1 MEALYRHA
9 ERVQAALDGAAQ
21 PPLAVTAALELDDAP
36 CALQAQI
43 EGLRPQGL
51 VLWRH
56 APISGPA
63 LLDAW
68 LQHLMLCL
76 GLQQAQAAGQVP
88 AIEARTLWL
97 AEDGQAAFAPVDRPA
112 EVLQALLDLYA
123 RGQRQ
128 PLHFYPRTSWEQAR
142 PDSTPDKVLNT
153 WTGRQGSTRAWAE
166 SRDPWNRLALR
177 GVADP
182 LDLQFEMQ
190 AQAIYQPLLE
200 HLLQTD
206 AAPEGS
212 DERA

>member
-1 MEALYRHA
+1 
-9 ERVQAALDGAAQ
+9 VQAALDGNVQ

-43 EGLRPQGL
+43 EDLRPQGL

-56 APISGPA
+56 APIGGPA

-76 GLQQAQAAGQVP
+76 GLQQAQAAGQARAVD
-88 AIEARTLWL
+88 ARTLWL
-97 AEDGQAAFAPVDRPA
+97 AEDGQAEFAPVARPA
-112 EVLQALLDLYA
+112 ELLQALLELYA

-128 PLHFYPRTSWEQAR
+128 PLQFYPGTSWEQAM
-142 PDSTPDKVLNT
+142 PDSTPGKVRNI
-153 WTGRQGSTRAWAE
+153 WTGREGSTRTWAE

-182 LDLQFEMQ
+182 LDVQFEMQ
-190 AQAIYQPLLE
+190 SQAIYQPLLE
-200 HLLQTD
+200 HLEQTS
-206 AAPEGS
+206 ATPEGS
-212 DERA
+212 DEPA